1 MYSQVI
7 GHKKTL
13 SNCILMKICTQIY
26 EGLSKPKKKKNLKM
40 SKRNEQALHQEEMQI
55 ANKHMKIFST
65 S

>member
-1 MYSQVI
+1 MYSQVT

-26 EGLSKPKKKKNLKM
+26 EGLPKPKKKKILM
-40 SKRNEQALHQEEMQI
+40 SKRNEQVLHQEEMQI